1 VNRVY
6 GVYGIN
12 LLGIQ
17 TNVMGHKQSKQAT
30 QKQATQKQATQKA
43 VKPPKASKRN
53 HAKVGDGNNGLRAG
67 SMSDEAMMSTTAQAM
82 VYLKA
87 IEQQLIE
94 QQHIPPEVLTQI
106 EKLMIIK
113 LKEVSQ
119 QPGGLLAY
127 LDNSPYD
134 SKFRAL
140 LIKQMEEHANSV
152 DQNKE
157 DRETKPEADKGE
169 TAEADDAKSAALT
182 GGGSSG
188 NIDAIHT
195 RFSLARARS
204 GLNNFMNSRQLQ
216 TFLDLFILLNVINRL
231 LPQAKTDAHE

>member
-1 VNRVY
+1 
-6 GVYGIN
+6 
-12 LLGIQ
+12 
-17 TNVMGHKQSKQAT
+17 MGHKQSKQAT
-30 QKQATQKQATQKA
+30 QKQATQKA
-43 VKPPKASKRN
+43 VKPPKGSKRN
-53 HAKVGDGNNGLRAG
+53 HAKGGNGNNGLRAG

-140 LIKQMEEHANSV
+140 LIKQMEEHANPV
-152 DQNKE
+152 DHNKE
-157 DRETKPEADKGE
+157 ETKREADKGE
-169 TAEADDAKSAALT
+169 TAEADDAKSAALA
-182 GGGSSG
+182 GGGPS
-188 NIDAIHT
+188 
-195 RFSLARARS
+195 SLAGAVATSVGANDQQRGFGLGRARS
-204 GLNNFMNSRQLQ
+204 GLNDFMNSTKLQ
-216 TFLDLFILLNVINRL
+216 TFLDLFILLSVINRL
-231 LPQAKTDAHE
+231 LPKSLDPV

>member
-1 VNRVY
+1 M
-6 GVYGIN
+6 GIN

-30 QKQATQKQATQKA
+30 QKQATQKA
-43 VKPPKASKRN
+43 VKPSKGSKRN
-53 HAKVGDGNNGLRAG
+53 HAKGGDGNNGLRAG

-140 LIKQMEEHANSV
+140 LIKQMEEHANPV
-152 DQNKE
+152 DHNKE
-157 DRETKPEADKGE
+157 ETETKPEADKGE
-169 TAEADDAKSAALT
+169 TAEADDAKSAALA
-182 GGGSSG
+182 GGGASSPAG
-188 NIDAIHT
+188 YVATSVGANDQQ
-195 RFSLARARS
+195 RGFGLGRARS
-204 GLNNFMNSRQLQ
+204 GLNDFMNSTKLQ
-216 TFLDLFILLNVINRL
+216 TFLDLFILLSVINRL
-231 LPQAKTDAHE
+231 LPKS

>member
-1 VNRVY
+1 MEWM
-6 GVYGIN
+6 GIN

-43 VKPPKASKRN
+43 VKPPKGSKRN
-53 HAKVGDGNNGLRAG
+53 NAKGGDGNNGLRAG

-140 LIKQMEEHANSV
+140 LIKQMEEHANPV
-152 DQNKE
+152 DHNKE
-157 DRETKPEADKGE
+157 ETETKPEADKGE
-169 TAEADDAKSAALT
+169 TAEADDAKSAALA
-182 GGGSSG
+182 GGGNTPMG
-188 NIDAIHT
+188 T
-195 RFSLARARS
+195 RIFAGLARSSRERTKSA
-204 GLNNFMNSRQLQ
+204 LNSLYSNSLLQ
-216 TFLDLFILLNVINRL
+216 NLLDLFILVGLIGKYL
-231 LPQAKTDAHE
+231 

>member
-1 VNRVY
+1 
-6 GVYGIN
+6 
-12 LLGIQ
+12 
-17 TNVMGHKQSKQAT
+17 MGHKQSKQAT
-30 QKQATQKQATQKA
+30 QKQATQKA
-43 VKPPKASKRN
+43 VKPSKGSKRN
-53 HAKVGDGNNGLRAG
+53 NAKGGDGNNGLRAG

-140 LIKQMEEHANSV
+140 LIKQMEEHANPV
-152 DQNKE
+152 DHNKE
-157 DRETKPEADKGE
+157 ETKREAEKGE
-169 TAEADDAKSAALT
+169 TAEADDAKSAALA
-182 GGGSSG
+182 GGVNTLMGTPTFAG
-188 NIDAIHT
+188 LT
-195 RFSLARARS
+195 RSRRERAKSALNSFYSNSL
-204 GLNNFMNSRQLQ
+204 LQ
-216 TFLDLFILLNVINRL
+216 NLLDLFILVGLIGKYL
-231 LPQAKTDAHE
+231 

>member
-1 VNRVY
+1 MEWM
-6 GVYGIN
+6 GIN

-30 QKQATQKQATQKA
+30 QKQATQKA
-43 VKPPKASKRN
+43 VKPPKGSKRN
-53 HAKVGDGNNGLRAG
+53 NAKGGDGNNGLRAG

-140 LIKQMEEHANSV
+140 LIKQMEEHANPV

-157 DRETKPEADKGE
+157 TETKPEADKGE
-169 TAEADDAKSAALT
+169 TAEADDAKSAALA
-182 GGGSSG
+182 GGGANDQQRDFG
-188 NIDAIHT
+188 
-195 RFSLARARS
+195 LARARS
-204 GLNNFMNSRQLQ
+204 GLNNFMNSQKLQ

-231 LPQAKTDAHE
+231 LPKSERD